1 MTNYFELTR
10 RALIVTTAVG
20 AVLQWAV
27 VLERTSAAVW
37 AQWKFSGYGGG
48 GHIVV
53 GQSTQVAFLLG
64 SGVLAAVGY
73 SLWRAEKIV
82 GGSRFWCGV
91 SRLAWLSILVCTVF
105 WIALLVSPLV
115 SFHRT

>member
-1 MTNYFELTR
+1 MTKNFQLAG
-10 RALIVTTAVG
+10 RALIVTTTVG
-20 AVLQWAV
+20 AALQWAV

-37 AQWKFSGYGGG
+37 ARWKFSGYGGG

-73 SLWRAEKIV
+73 SLWRAEKIED
-82 GGSRFWCGV
+82 GSRFWCGV

-105 WIALLVSPLV
+105 WKL
-115 SFHRT
+115 F